1 MDAIQ
6 KAVRQ
11 GKMERLM
18 ARVEALVHE
27 ELGEEARWA
36 LVLAEQQG
44 TGQVGVSLMSGEDP
58 DKIGKMLSQA
68 MRSVRG
74 DG

>member
-6 KAVRQ
+6 KAIRE

-27 ELGEEARWA
+27 ELGAEARWA
-36 LVLAEQQG
+36 LVLAEPQG
-44 TGQVGVSLMSGEDP
+44 DGKIGVSLMSGEDR

-68 MRSVRG
+68 MRTVRG